1 MLVLGQINNEYRK
14 VYIHMVLMFVLG
26 LDNVWIYFGL
36 WLSYVGSAG
45 PSDVS
50 VVQIN
55 NECSNVGS
63 GIVWLILVV
72 HQISTILGWIITISK
87 SCWSRRWL
95 YLD

>member
-1 MLVLGQINNEYRK
+1 MQYDELVFIKNSACDNKFTYFALVQ
-14 VYIHMVLMFVLG
+14 MVHYVLG

-63 GIVWLILVV
+63 GIVWLI
-72 HQISTILGWIITISK
+72 ISK
-87 SCWSRRWL
+87 ICWLKFMRCFR
-95 YLD
+95 